1 MVTTKDNPYDPNKDF
16 DEWYVFDTVNG
27 YNTLAVLA
35 SMANISVEYSDERA
49 SEEWKR
55 AENELLL
62 LFPNLYK
69 RIAEDPAS
77 R

>member
-27 YNTLAVLA
+27 YNTLSVLA

-49 SEEWKR
+49 AEEWKR